1 MWNIAHRGASGHA
14 PENTFAAFS
23 RAAEIGVRHIETDL
37 RLTKDGRVV
46 AMHDASLL
54 RTTGLPMRVSS
65 KTLDEIRKLSAG
77 KWFAPRGRKFRRE
90 RVPTLQEILRFGGAQ
105 RVTFYLELKTLPGRG
120 LEQAVVS
127 AIQTAKATR
136 RVVVISFHDA
146 ALRTVR
152 ELDSTI
158 PIGLLDREVLREVIL
173 HALAIGAAQVLVR
186 AERVTP
192 KLIGEIREGGLKAIA
207 WTVNDPRRMR
217 ELIRAG
223 IDGIITDYP
232 ERLDEVIAEIETV
245 ARPRKR

>member
-1 MWNIAHRGASGHA
+1 MWNIAHRGASGQA

-120 LEQAVVS
+120 LEEAVVS
-127 AIQTAKATR
+127 AIQSAKGHAASR
-136 RVVVISFHDA
+136 RDFIS
-146 ALRTVR
+146 RC
-152 ELDSTI
+152 
-158 PIGLLDREVLREVIL
+158 
-173 HALAIGAAQVLVR
+173 GAAHSAR
-186 AERVTP
+186 ARFHRFR
-192 KLIGEIREGGLKAIA
+192 LACSIGKCCA
-207 WTVNDPRRMR
+207 
-217 ELIRAG
+217 
-223 IDGIITDYP
+223 
-232 ERLDEVIAEIETV
+232 
-245 ARPRKR
+245 K